1 MQQFL
6 HIFQLR
12 KLTHTSAYYLL
23 KNLNLLNCI
32 RRFVHSNECS
42 NSTKFVWALQA
53 SLYEGTPPDP
63 EQINSHKA
71 SSFQSP
77 VALFS
82 PSAFE
87 NRNDEVW
94 LENVNTAIR
103 GPEGPDVV
111 VPMVACINVLHPMEY
126 Q

>member
-1 MQQFL
+1 MILSPSIGTL
-6 HIFQLR
+6 HHSLC
-12 KLTHTSAYYLL
+12 LL
-23 KNLNLLNCI
+23 KD
-32 RRFVHSNECS
+32 NEASSLILC
-42 NSTKFVWALQA
+42 QA

-71 SSFQSP
+71 SSFQNP
-77 VALFS
+77 VVLFS

-87 NRNDEVW
+87 NHNDEVW
-94 LENVNTAIR
+94 LANVSTAIR
-103 GPEGPDVV
+103 GPEGLDVV